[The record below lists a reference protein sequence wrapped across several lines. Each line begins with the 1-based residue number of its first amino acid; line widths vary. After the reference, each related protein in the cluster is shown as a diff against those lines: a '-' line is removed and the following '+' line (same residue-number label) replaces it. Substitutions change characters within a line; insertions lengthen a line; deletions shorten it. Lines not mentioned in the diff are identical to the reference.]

1 MTDDKTKGA
10 KAEVKR
16 LISDGV
22 NREVTYLEWLVNTV
36 MVKKS
41 NVRWRMCIDFIDLN
55 KACPKDEFTMLMI
68 NSLIDVV
75 PLRSL

>member
-68 NSLIDVV
+68 DSLIDVIAT
-75 PLRSL
+75 